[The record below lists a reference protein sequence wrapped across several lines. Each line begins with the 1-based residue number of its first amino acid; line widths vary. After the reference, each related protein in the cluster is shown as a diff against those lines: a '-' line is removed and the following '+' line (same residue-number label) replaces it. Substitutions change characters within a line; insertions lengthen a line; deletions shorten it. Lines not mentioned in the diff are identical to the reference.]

1 MPYGDYLNFTTTVEK
16 AVLEGRGLNP
26 INFGQAARTMDV

>member
-1 MPYGDYLNFTTTVEK
+1 MKEK

-26 INFGQAARTMDV
+26 INFGQLLLLGWRSRSW